1 MVKLIIKIEKT
12 LDSEPEYVL
21 INSSLAQKYDI
32 NILGEKLVNLYQEFL

>member
-21 INSSLAQKYDI
+21 INSNLAQKYDI
-32 NILGEKLVNLYQEFL
+32 MPGQLIEAAKP